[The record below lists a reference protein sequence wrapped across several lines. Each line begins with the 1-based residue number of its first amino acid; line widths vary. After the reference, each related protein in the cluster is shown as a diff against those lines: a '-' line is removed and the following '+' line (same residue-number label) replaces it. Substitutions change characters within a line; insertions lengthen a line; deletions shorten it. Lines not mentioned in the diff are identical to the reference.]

1 MKKYGIIILAA
12 GGSTRMGV
20 IKQLLPYN
28 GKTLIQHAVDT
39 AQGTLSQPVVV
50 VTGARNDIFE
60 PDNSVYM
67 THNAAWQEG
76 IASSIRSGLNA
87 ILKIEPGLDA
97 VIFLVCDQPH
107 ISANL
112 LKELIDAHEVGGKT
126 IVASAYAD
134 TVGIPALFHKSFF
147 ETLQQLKGDEGAKR
161 IIMQNPESVAVVDF
175 PRGDIDIDTA
185 ADYQALKGKDAPP
198 V

>member
-39 AQGTLSQPVVV
+39 AQTVLPQPVVV

-76 IASSIRSGLNA
+76 IASSIRCGLNA
-87 ILKIEPGLDA
+87 ILKIEPALDA
-97 VIFLVCDQPH
+97 VLFLVCDQPY
-107 ISANL
+107 ISAGL
-112 LKELIDAHEVGGKT
+112 LKELMDAHETSGKA
-126 IVASAYAD
+126 IVASSYSD
-134 TVGIPALFHKSFF
+134 TVGIPALFHQSFF
-147 ETLQQLKGDEGAKR
+147 DVLQQLKGDEGAKR
-161 IIMQNPESVAVVDF
+161 IIMQNPESVAIVDF
-175 PRGDIDIDTA
+175 PRGEVDIDTVS
-185 ADYQALKGKDAPP
+185 DYQALKGKDGPP